1 MSAMDDLNNKLYS
14 ADSGMTRD
22 LFNGKELHATNLI
35 DQISR
40 IFSTMYIKGKLAS
53 QFLSS

>member
-40 IFSTMYIKGKLAS
+40 IFSTMYIKGKLAF